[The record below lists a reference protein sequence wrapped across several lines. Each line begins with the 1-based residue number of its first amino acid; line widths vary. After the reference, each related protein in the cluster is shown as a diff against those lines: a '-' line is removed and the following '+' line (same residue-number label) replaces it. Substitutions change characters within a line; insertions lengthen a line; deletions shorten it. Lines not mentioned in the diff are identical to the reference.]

1 LHTKQLYDE
10 QLKEINNYQTLKEI
24 ESLKRMS
31 GIQENCALHSS
42 RYFHCT
48 NNFVFDPMHDILEG
62 IAPME
67 LKLVLHYYSTCDDYN
82 FKIDMFNN
90 RVNIFQYGLPE
101 NKNKPSAN
109 FSWTSI
115 KYQKDYKL
123 SQTAVQTWCLL
134 RVFPFLVSDL
144 VPKNDKHLSLILLLN
159 RINEIVF
166 APKLRRS
173 ILSYLSELI
182 EEHNCLFRELFPA
195 ISPINKHHH
204 LTHYP
209 QCISFSG
216 PLRWLNCLRF
226 EAKHNF
232 LKKYGSIV
240 CNFKNITKTLINHCQ
255 LYQCAVWGT
264 NEEPRIKL
272 KYVNGRKTYVEN
284 TYCRQ
289 WLHQMKY
296 QDKDKIIEVN
306 KAEVYGIEYR
316 KDLFVAINSGVQENN
331 KITFGCIKELII
343 LKDDQLWL
351 RCEEWQCLSYNESL
365 NAYCVAQNTDSYTF
379 VNIDELCDLKP
390 FALWSDFKSNLSY
403 IVLRHILL

>member
-1 LHTKQLYDE
+1 
-10 QLKEINNYQTLKEI
+10 
-24 ESLKRMS
+24 
-31 GIQENCALHSS
+31 
-42 RYFHCT
+42 
-48 NNFVFDPMHDILEG
+48 
-62 IAPME
+62 ME

-82 FKIDMFNN
+82 FKIDVFNN
-90 RVNIFQYGLPE
+90 RVNIFQYSLPE

-134 RVFPFLVSDL
+134 RVIPFLVSDL
-144 VPKNDKHLSLILLLN
+144 VPKNDMHLSLILLLN
-159 RINEIVF
+159 RINEIVY
-166 APKLRRS
+166 APKLRPS
-173 ILSYLSELI
+173 ILPYLSKLI

-209 QCISFSG
+209 QYISFSS

-232 LKKYGSIV
+232 LKKYGFIL

-255 LYQCAVWGT
+255 LYQCAVWSI
-264 NEEPRIKL
+264 NEEPRIK
-272 KYVNGRKTYVEN
+272 YVNEQKTYVEN

-289 WLHQMKY
+289 WSYQMKY
-296 QDKDKIIEVN
+296 QNKDKIIEVN

-316 KDLFVAINSGVQENN
+316 KDLFVAIDSGVQENN

-343 LKDDQLWL
+343 LKDD
-351 RCEEWQCLSYNESL
+351 
-365 NAYCVAQNTDSYTF
+365 
-379 VNIDELCDLKP
+379 
-390 FALWSDFKSNLSY
+390 
-403 IVLRHILL
+403 